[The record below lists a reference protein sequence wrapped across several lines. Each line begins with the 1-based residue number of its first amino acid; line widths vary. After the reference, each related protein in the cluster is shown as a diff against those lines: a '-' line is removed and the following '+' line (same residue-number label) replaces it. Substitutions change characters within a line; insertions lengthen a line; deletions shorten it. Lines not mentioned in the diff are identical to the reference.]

1 MFRGTLDDFTLPEI
15 LRMLAFSKK
24 TGTLKISRRAG
35 TGRITFREGAVV
47 YAETDL
53 SSSRLGEKLV
63 AAGKITPVQL
73 RQSLDAQATAGD
85 RLGRILLSSQAVTRQ
100 DLHEAVRAQ
109 VEEAAY
115 ELMCWEAGEFTWEP
129 GAQEKDDTEVALD
142 IDDLMLDVT
151 SRLQEQDVMKR
162 RLEMAEAVP
171 RLVPHP
177 AQGPADIN
185 ISPAQWRVLVLVD
198 GHRSVD
204 ALADT
209 AGLARAETIST
220 LHDLVTAGLIEVDPV
235 VEPVPEPEEEVPAS
249 SEAAPEEVPSG
260 RADAFA
266 STGSG
271 GTRPARAATAGARPS
286 SRPDPAGDLEPPD
299 EWFQD
304 PEVADVSSGVSVAFP
319 PPEPSVED
327 LPRVDR
333 SAAVRELS
341 GLFDEPKE
349 APKPPPPPAQGR
361 EPRKQGTTEAAASAK
376 GLIARFGRKPPSS

>member
-35 TGRITFREGAVV
+35 SGRITFRDGSVV
-47 YAETDL
+47 YAETEL
-53 SSSRLGEKLV
+53 SSSRLGQKLV
-63 AAGKITPVQL
+63 AAGKMSPVQL
-73 RQSLDAQATAGD
+73 RQSLDVQATSGE
-85 RLGRILLSSQAVTRQ
+85 RLGRILLASQTVTRR
-100 DLHEAVRAQ
+100 DLQEAVRAQ

-129 GAQEKDDTEVALD
+129 GAQEKDETEVALD

-162 RLEMAEAVP
+162 RLEAPGAVA

-177 AQGPADIN
+177 VQGPTDIN

-198 GHRSVD
+198 GHRTVD
-204 ALADT
+204 ALADA
-209 AGLARAETIST
+209 AGLARAETVST

-235 VEPVPEPEEEVPAS
+235 VEVVSEPDPESAATSEPAHEESPSTPADTT
-249 SEAAPEEVPSG
+249 PPD
-260 RADAFA
+260 RA
-266 STGSG
+266 GSPP
-271 GTRPARAATAGARPS
+271 RRAATAGARVA
-286 SRPDPAGDLEPPD
+286 SRPDPAPDLEPPD

-304 PEVADVSSGVSVAFP
+304 PDVADGSPGVSVAFP
-319 PPEPSVED
+319 TPEPSVED

-333 SAAVRELS
+333 TAAVRELS
-341 GLFDEPKE
+341 GLFDEPKG
-349 APKPPPPPAQGR
+349 AQKPPPPPSEGDG
-361 EPRKQGTTEAAASAK
+361 EPKKPGANQAAASAK
-376 GLIARFGRKPPSS
+376 GLIGRFGRRPPSG